1 MLRVGCAGALN
12 LIYRSPN
19 SGPRGSMTCSKC
31 KTGGH
36 LALHPGDLCPD
47 CYLPKRI
54 NPKYIAKKR
63 VLEPASR
70 EQTPETISTINVCV
84 EMMEKLNLP
93 RTRFA
98 NELGLSGAAFD
109 LWYKGLC
116 GPVGQAN
123 TLKRVQAGLRRLIK
137 RQEVA
142 A

>member
-1 MLRVGCAGALN
+1 
-12 LIYRSPN
+12 
-19 SGPRGSMTCSKC
+19 MTCSNSKC

-47 CYLPKRI
+47 CYLPKRN
-54 NPKYIAKKR
+54 NPKYTARKR
-63 VLEPASR
+63 RPEPVSR
-70 EQTPETISTINVCV
+70 EQTQETIATINVCI
-84 EMMEKLNLP
+84 EMMGKLSLP

-109 LWYKGLC
+109 LWYKGQC

-123 TLKRVQAGLRRLIK
+123 TLKRVQDGLRRLIK